1 MAMKR
6 IFLIIL
12 DSFGIGNAP
21 DAADFAAIPISIV
34 LGIVLGAAVGYG
46 VSLFFEKAYRQGDYV
61 RNSMKVI

>member
-46 VSLFFEKAYRQGDYV
+46 GQPVF
-61 RNSMKVI
+61 